1 MKFKV
6 HFSTIETFYRA
17 FMELAVYLSSSLFLH
32 LALSA
37 FFPGIKQGVEIFA
50 IIALLI
56 LGISNK
62 ISKSKRVKI
71 INIYFWK
78 TIAIFGSVFVLFL
91 FVNSYLKISVPL
103 NRFFLNIWQD
113 LELGLNQILIG
124 LVALIVFIL
133 VYFYIAL
140 KVVSFAVDRIKDEK
154 KKEQFGVIG
163 VILILFPFFYANAVL
178 RENGIPYSWIDL
190 LYNKL
195 NWLFGFSLIFLHLNY
210 LIREIRKLF

>member
-103 NRFFLNIWQD
+103 NRFF
-113 LELGLNQILIG
+113 
-124 LVALIVFIL
+124 
-133 VYFYIAL
+133 
-140 KVVSFAVDRIKDEK
+140 
-154 KKEQFGVIG
+154 
-163 VILILFPFFYANAVL
+163 
-178 RENGIPYSWIDL
+178 
-190 LYNKL
+190 
-195 NWLFGFSLIFLHLNY
+195 
-210 LIREIRKLF
+210 